1 MESGAARVMAIPASR
16 RPCVLPSGDRRGAH
30 MHERTENS
38 PHAAINKREPFW
50 CIVVGNR
57 IEWALLQKSLLD
69 DPKSVWQHTTHFKTV
84 YVESVDLKTNSPFTM
99 LDWRRWKWIWFCS
112 ISVCVW
118 PRERVCVF
126 DRNLLLE
133 YTLENIDKENIGKW
147 WRWRRNANSLK
158 QSQMLGVGVWTELRA
173 PSNVKVKWEGKK
185 LSLPPGHTC
194 YGSLRWTRI

>member
-84 YVESVDLKTNSPFTM
+84 YVESVDLKTNKPLHDAGLTTM
-99 LDWRRWKWIWFCS
+99 KMNLILFDKCVCLTEIYCWSTHWKIL
-112 ISVCVW
+112 I
-118 PRERVCVF
+118 RK
-126 DRNLLLE
+126 
-133 YTLENIDKENIGKW
+133 TL
-147 WRWRRNANSLK
+147 ANGEDEGEMQTVSSSLK
-158 QSQMLGVGVWTELRA
+158 CWVWACGLSSELLVML
-173 PSNVKVKWEGKK
+173 K
-185 LSLPPGHTC
+185 
-194 YGSLRWTRI
+194 

>member
-16 RPCVLPSGDRRGAH
+16 RPRVLPSGDRRGAH

-84 YVESVDLKTNSPFTM
+84 YVESVDLKTNKPLHDAGLTTM
-99 LDWRRWKWIWFCS
+99 KMNLILFDKCVCLTEIYCWSTHWKIL
-112 ISVCVW
+112 I
-118 PRERVCVF
+118 RK
-126 DRNLLLE
+126 
-133 YTLENIDKENIGKW
+133 TL
-147 WRWRRNANSLK
+147 ANGEDEGEMQTVSSSLK
-158 QSQMLGVGVWTELRA
+158 CWVGVWTELRA